1 MENTASLGGKRKPLK
16 GKSKAIELSS
26 DSEVECVDNPSQEV
40 IIVHSLILYIPL
52 KPWNTPLACHHI
64 RYVFVFLQ
72 QEEKLLEF
80 RRIRAQ
86 QDSEFLASSIADR
99 EKVCRCIFFV
109 CMEPLCPRIS
119 LRSMV
124 ERLYFS

>member
-26 DSEVECVDNPSQEV
+26 DSEVECVDNPSQE
-40 IIVHSLILYIPL
+40 
-52 KPWNTPLACHHI
+52 
-64 RYVFVFLQ
+64 
-72 QEEKLLEF
+72 EEKLLEF